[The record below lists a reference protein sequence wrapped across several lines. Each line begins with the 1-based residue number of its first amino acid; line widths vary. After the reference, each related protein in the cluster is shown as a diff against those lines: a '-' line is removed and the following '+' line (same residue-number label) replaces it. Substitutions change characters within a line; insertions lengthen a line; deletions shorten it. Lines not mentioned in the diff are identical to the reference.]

1 MNQFAPLLALDVQ
14 TIISIVIFAIV
25 VLSSIVSQFLAKQRQ
40 QQGGRRPQR
49 GPMEIEPVDEIQGGP
64 QQFGPAQA
72 QKPAR
77 AQAQKPV
84 ALEDEIGDFLRRAAK
99 GGGRQPPQQ
108 AGPAGAS
115 LPPRPVQARPKPSRP
130 ARPRAPV
137 PRRAQQPLAAEIVEP
152 DRPPVGQGLSEQ
164 IARDINTSD
173 IARHVGAL
181 GQETRLTT
189 AKIDKQIHEKLDH
202 QLGDLRHQ
210 PQATAAEP
218 EEALPITSAAGLS
231 ALLSDAE
238 SLKQAIILN
247 EILQRPDHR
256 W

>member
-1 MNQFAPLLALDVQ
+1 MSQFAPLFAMDLEK
-14 TIISIVIFAIV
+14 IIPIIIFAIV

-49 GPMEIEPVDEIQGGP
+49 GPMDELQAGGQPGRP
-64 QQFGPAQA
+64 QAR
-72 QKPAR
+72 KPA
-77 AQAQKPV
+77 

-99 GGGRQPPQQ
+99 GGGRQQPQAPPPQQ
-108 AGPAGAS
+108 ARPPQAS

-130 ARPRAPV
+130 SRPRAPV

-152 DRPPVGQGLSEQ
+152 ARPPVGQGLSAQ
-164 IARDINTSD
+164 VARDIDTAD
-173 IARHVGAL
+173 IARHAGAL
-181 GQETRLTT
+181 GKETSQAT
-189 AKIDKQIHEKLDH
+189 AKLEHQIHEKFDH
-202 QLGDLRHQ
+202 QLGDLQHQ
-210 PQATAAEP
+210 PQATQPEAAQES
-218 EEALPITSAAGLS
+218 ALPITSAAGLS

>member
-1 MNQFAPLLALDVQ
+1 MSQFAPLFAMDLEK
-14 TIISIVIFAIV
+14 IIPIIIFAIV

-49 GPMEIEPVDEIQGGP
+49 GPMDELQAGGQPGRP
-64 QQFGPAQA
+64 QAR
-72 QKPAR
+72 KPA
-77 AQAQKPV
+77 

-108 AGPAGAS
+108 AGPERAG

-137 PRRAQQPLAAEIVEP
+137 PRRVQPPLAAEIVEP
-152 DRPPVGQGLSEQ
+152 ARPPVGQGLGEQ
-164 IARDINTSD
+164 VARDINTAD
-173 IARHVGAL
+173 ITRRVGEL
-181 GQETRLTT
+181 GQETSRAT
-189 AKIDKQIHEKLDH
+189 AKLDQQIHETFDH
-202 QLGDLRHQ
+202 QLGNLRRQ
-210 PQATAAEP
+210 SKAEAAEP
-218 EEALPITSAAGLS
+218 EATREPALPITSAAGLS
-231 ALLSDAE
+231 VLLSDAE